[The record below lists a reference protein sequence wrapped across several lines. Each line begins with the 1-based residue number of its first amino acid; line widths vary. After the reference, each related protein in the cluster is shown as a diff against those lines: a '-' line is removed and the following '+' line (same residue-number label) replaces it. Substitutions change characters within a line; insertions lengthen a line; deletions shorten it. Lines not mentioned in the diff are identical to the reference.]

1 MVSLIHRYTNWLHTQ
16 WPAGTVEKLPAVG
29 PDGASNIKGVR
40 IVGDLSGIPLLKFS
54 ADTGAR
60 AVQAFMAEPDFGP
73 QNRGKDGVL
82 DLAIIGAG
90 VSGISA
96 ALEAKKAGL
105 NFKIFEAVEPFST
118 IVNFPKAKP
127 IYTYP
132 TDMVPAGDMRFK
144 ADVKEDLLEELQAQ
158 RDQAGIET
166 TNARITKVEKKGD
179 HFELQQG
186 KGDPIKAQKV
196 VVAIGRSGNYRKLG
210 IPGEEKDKCSN
221 RLYDPKEFAGQKVMV
236 VGGGDS
242 ALETAI
248 ALTVCGAHVTLS
260 YRKPEF
266 ARPKP
271 DNIEQIDRLT
281 KDSACEASVANPSSD
296 RVNTAASSRMRDKD
310 AAPGSLCLMM
320 ASKPKEIRDDAVVIE
335 DSEGK
340 VHEVE
345 NDQVFIMIGR
355 EPPLDFFR
363 RSGLNL
369 ANDRNTKFWGTLA
382 AFFLGFTIFYH
393 WAKGYIMSESA
404 NPGWL
409 AWAVSSLGGL
419 FQGAVDSPA
428 SPLYHLRKGMED
440 PGFYYSFAYCA
451 CVVIFGI
458 RRIKRRRTPYVK
470 LQTYTLMA
478 VQCIPLFLLPYI
490 VLPWL
495 GALGVWDSG
504 LGKWIG
510 DALWPDGS
518 YWRAFGLIL
527 AWPLFIYNWFTAEPI
542 WGWLVLGFLQTFVLI
557 PLIIRYWGKGAY
569 CGWICSCGALAET
582 LGDAHRHKMPH
593 GPFWNKLNMTGQVIL
608 WVALLMMV
616 IRIVGWVF
624 PGEYATNEQGAFVN
638 AEGSVVASADQAAW
652 EDSWAAGLFNQMLY
666 NFPLS
671 DSKHPGINYKY
682 IVDIW
687 LAGVIGVGFYFH
699 FSGRVWCRF
708 ACPLAALMHIY
719 TRFTKFR
726 IFTDKK
732 KCISCNVCTS
742 VCHQGIDIMNFANK
756 GLPME
761 DPECVRCSACVQ
773 SCPTGVLRFGRY
785 DKNGDIKYDGLE
797 ASPVL
802 MKERRS
808 DPKQVEAPVTGIAP
822 AALESV
828 DNFLK
833 ELKGLKKQSL
843 N

>member
-1 MVSLIHRYTNWLHTQ
+1 MVAFLKQYTNWLHTR
-16 WPAGTVEKLPAVG
+16 WPAGTVEKLPQVG

-54 ADTGAR
+54 ADTGAK

-73 QNRGKDGVL
+73 QNRGQDGVL

-105 NFKIFEAVEPFST
+105 TFKVFEAVESFST
-118 IVNFPKAKP
+118 IVNFPKGKP

-132 TDMVPAGDMRFK
+132 TDMVPAGDIRFK
-144 ADVKEDLLEELQAQ
+144 ADVKEDLLEELYAQ
-158 RDQAGIET
+158 RDAAGIET
-166 TNARITKVEKKGD
+166 TQARIVKIERKGD
-179 HFELQQG
+179 HFELEQG
-186 KGDPIKAQKV
+186 KGDPIKALKV

-210 IPGEEKDKCSN
+210 VSGEDKDKCSN

-271 DNIEQIDRLT
+271 DNIEQIQKLVE
-281 KDSACEASVANPSSD
+281 DSACEAAVDRPSSD
-296 RVNTAASSRMRDKD
+296 RVNTAASSRMRGADTP
-310 AAPGSLCLMM
+310 PGSLCLMM
-320 ASKPKEIRDDAVVIE
+320 ASNVKEIRDADVVIE
-335 DSEGK
+335 DKDGT
-340 VHEVE
+340 VHEVQ

-363 RSGLNL
+363 RSRLNL
-369 ANDRNTKFWGTLA
+369 ANDRNAKFWGTLA
-382 AFFLGFTIFYH
+382 AFFLAFTVFFH
-393 WAKGYIMSESA
+393 WAKGYISKNVVS
-404 NPGWL
+404 PDWL
-409 AWAVSSLGGL
+409 AWAVSSAGGAL
-419 FQGAVDSPA
+419 QSAVDSPS

-458 RRIKRRRTPYVK
+458 RRIKRRKTPYVK
-470 LQTYTLMA
+470 VQTITLTLI
-478 VQCIPLFLLPYI
+478 QCIPLFLLPYI
-490 VLPWL
+490 VLPWM
-495 GALGVWDSG
+495 GALGAWDTG
-504 LGKWIG
+504 VGKWIG
-510 DALWPDGS
+510 DALWPNGA
-518 YWRAFGLIL
+518 YWMAFGLIL
-527 AWPLFIYNWFTAEPI
+527 AWPLFIWNWFTAEPVV
-542 WGWLVLGFLQTFVLI
+542 GWLILGTIQTFVLI

-616 IRIVGWVF
+616 IRILGWTF
-624 PGEYATNEQGAFVN
+624 PGEYATNAEGQFVN
-638 AEGSVVASADQAAW
+638 DAGDVVATQAEAGW
-652 EDSWAAGLFNQMLY
+652 EPSVFAGVFNFLLSTKDEHGMPVAAV
-666 NFPLS
+666 
-671 DSKHPGINYKY
+671 DYKY

-687 LAGVIGVGFYFH
+687 LAGVLGVGLYFH

-719 TRFTKFR
+719 TRFSKFR

-773 SCPTGVLRFGRY
+773 SCPTGVLQFGRY
-785 DKNGDIKYDGLE
+785 DSKGGIKYDGLE

-802 MKERRS
+802 MKERRAN
-808 DPKQVEAPVTGIAP
+808 PETVNAPITGIAP
-822 AALESV
+822 AARQLQPA
-828 DNFLK
+828 DAFLK
-833 ELKGLKKQSL
+833 ELKTLGQ
-843 N
+843 